1 MIGVDIEMENIA
13 IISVGDE
20 LLFGEIDNTNAS
32 WIAERFVDNGCQVNE
47 IVTVPDKI
55 DVIASRLK
63 RLQSEYKNIIITGGL
78 GPTQDD
84 ITRDGVAQAFD
95 KELVYH
101 DKLADNINAFF
112 EEIGKEVTENNYRQ
126 AFLPQGA
133 EPIINKE
140 GTAPGFYL
148 VIEGTTVFV
157 LPGVP
162 VEMKKMIDNF
172 VLDKVCKS
180 RRQNGYNLTLNVAG
194 IGEAA
199 LEDRIKEI
207 INKSEGIVFRF
218 LPHGGEISIKLSLKP
233 GFDVDNFAKVVAE
246 IKDELGYYIFAEGDK
261 SLAEVVSDLLRENNF
276 SLALAE
282 SCTGGLIAKRLTD
295 IPGASNFFKGG
306 VVVYSNESKL
316 RLLNLSEETLERDG
330 AVSRSAADQMADK
343 VRELFNAD
351 FGVSVTGIAGPG
363 GGTEE
368 KPVGLVYSTIWSNTG
383 KFQEKWNFSGARRK
397 IRWYASQYILNKLRL
412 AILEAIK

>member
-1 MIGVDIEMENIA
+1 MEDIA
-13 IISVGDE
+13 VLSVGDE

-32 WIAERFVDNGCQVNE
+32 WIAKRLVDNGCQVNE
-47 IVTVPDKI
+47 IVTVPDNI
-55 DVIASRLK
+55 DVIASRVE
-63 RLQSEYKNIIITGGL
+63 RLQSEYRNIIITGGL

-101 DKLADNINAFF
+101 DELADNINAFF
-112 EEIGKEVTENNYRQ
+112 KEIGKEVTENNYRQ
-126 AFLPQGA
+126 AYLPEDA

-148 VIEGTTVFV
+148 VAEGSNIFV

-162 VEMKKMIDNF
+162 VEMMKMIDNF
-172 VLDKVCKS
+172 VLARVC
-180 RRQNGYNLTLNVAG
+180 QGEQGNGYDITLRVAG

-207 INKSEGIVFRF
+207 INRSKGIAFRF
-218 LPHGGEISIKLSLKP
+218 LPHRGEISIKLSLKP
-233 GFDVDNFAKVVAE
+233 GYEPDDFAKAVTE
-246 IKDELGYYIFAEGDK
+246 IKEELGYYIYGEGDK
-261 SLAEVVSDLLRENNF
+261 DLAGVVSDLLRENNF

-295 IPGASNFFKGG
+295 IPGASDFFKGG
-306 VVVYSNESKL
+306 VVAYSNTSKA
-316 RLLNLSEETLERDG
+316 RLLNLSEEIFENEG
-330 AVSRSAADQMADK
+330 AVSRLAADQMAIGVK
-343 VRELFNAD
+343 ELFNAD

-363 GGTEE
+363 GGAEE
-368 KPVGLVYSTIWSNTG
+368 KPVGLVYSTISSSFG
-383 KFQEKWNFSGARRK
+383 DFREKWDFTGDRKK

>member
-1 MIGVDIEMENIA
+1 MEDIA
-13 IISVGDE
+13 VLSVGDE

-32 WIAERFVDNGCQVNE
+32 WIAERLAENGCQVNE

-55 DVIASRLK
+55 DVIASRVK
-63 RLQSEYKNIIITGGL
+63 RLEVEYRNVIITGGL

-95 KELVYH
+95 KELIYH
-101 DKLADNINAFF
+101 DDLADNINAFF
-112 EEIGKEVTENNYRQ
+112 KKIGKEVTENNYRQ
-126 AFLPQGA
+126 AYLPAGA
-133 EPIINKE
+133 EPIINEE

-148 VIEGTTVFV
+148 EVNGTKVFV

-162 VEMKKMIDNF
+162 LEMKKMIDDF
-172 VLDKVCKS
+172 VMDLVCTTKKE
-180 RRQNGYNLTLNVAG
+180 NDYNTTLKVAG

-199 LEDRIKEI
+199 LEDRIKGI
-207 INKSEGIVFRF
+207 IEKSEGIAFRF
-218 LPHGGEISIKLSLKP
+218 LPHSGEISIKISLKP
-233 GFDVDNFAKVVAE
+233 GFVADNFVKVVSE
-246 IKDELGYYIFAEGDK
+246 IKAELGNYIYGEGEVN
-261 SLAEVVSDLLRENNF
+261 LAGVVSDLLRENNF

-295 IPGASNFFKGG
+295 IPGASGFFKGG
-306 VVVYSNESKL
+306 VIVYSNESKI
-316 RLLNLSEETLERDG
+316 RLLQLPEEIIENNG
-330 AVSRSAADQMADK
+330 AVSRPAADQMATGVKD
-343 VRELFNAD
+343 LFAAD

-368 KPVGLVYSTIWSNTG
+368 KPVGLVYSTISSNTG
-383 KFQEKWNFSGARRK
+383 DLQEKWNFSGDRRK

-412 AILEAIK
+412 ALLEAIK

>member
-1 MIGVDIEMENIA
+1 MEMENIA
-13 IISVGDE
+13 VLSVGDE

-32 WIAERFVDNGCQVNE
+32 WIAERLADNGCQVNE
-47 IVTVPDKI
+47 IVTVPDKV
-55 DVIASRLK
+55 DVIASRIK
-63 RLQSEYKNIIITGGL
+63 RLKSEYSNIIITGGL

-101 DKLADNINAFF
+101 DDLAETINAFF
-112 EEIGKEVTENNYRQ
+112 KGIGKEVTENNYRQ
-126 AFLPQGA
+126 AYLPAGA
-133 EPIINKE
+133 EPIMNEE

-148 VIEGTTVFV
+148 AAESTAVFV

-162 VEMKKMIDNF
+162 VEMKKLIDNF
-172 VLDKVCKS
+172 VLNKVCRS
-180 RRQNGYNLTLNVAG
+180 RKQNDYNITLKVAG

-199 LEDRIKEI
+199 LEDRIKGI
-207 INKSEGIVFRF
+207 IKKSEGIAFRF

-233 GFDVDNFAKVVAE
+233 GFDADDFANVVTD
-246 IKDELGYYIFAEGDK
+246 IKDELGYYIFAEGEQT
-261 SLAEVVSDLLRENNF
+261 LAGVVSDLLRENNF

-295 IPGASNFFKGG
+295 IPGASDFFKGG
-306 VVVYSNESKL
+306 VIAYSNESKA
-316 RLLNLSEETLERDG
+316 RLLNLSENILEKEG
-330 AVSRSAADQMADK
+330 AVSSSAADQMADG
-343 VRELFNAD
+343 VRELFKAD

-368 KPVGLVYSTIWSNTG
+368 KPVGLVYSTICSSTG
-383 KFQEKWNFSGARRK
+383 AVHEKWIFSGDRKK
-397 IRWYASQYILNKLRL
+397 IRWYASQYILNKIRL
-412 AILEAIK
+412 AILEAI